1 MGRYQMQDTSIS
13 EQKIAKL
20 EKHLERRSQFE
31 RVIFALSSKL
41 THYENDSMGDIIQG
55 SLGEMESI
63 TDAKRIY
70 LFLYD
75 KTASQMIYIYE
86 WCNKNN
92 QTQLEIFKEI
102 VKKNPGWLEGKLKE
116 AENINFEDPA
126 KIKQIPPEIQDLI
139 TDLSV
144 KSMIVFPIFV
154 NYDVEGFLTFN
165 DPLKVKEWT
174 DDDYSFLR
182 MVLQIIGMALD
193 RILGEQ
199 KLKKSE
205 EKYRSILENIKEA
218 YFEIDLAG
226 VFTFFNY
233 ALCNLSG
240 YSSNEILGKLYT
252 FFMQDWEKE
261 KITKFLN
268 SAHKNLK
275 GIQNLEVELK
285 RKDGKRTDVE
295 STFYPKQDAQGNV
308 IGYRGFLRDITERK
322 KSEEL
327 REKFTQRLELEV
339 KGRTKELNATLEQQ
353 KLYLDQILKS
363 SQFKS
368 EFMATMSHELR
379 TPLNAIIGFSE
390 LLVEKLYGELNS
402 KQIEFLKD
410 IHSSGEQL
418 LEMINRILD
427 ISKIEA
433 GKLQLNIQ
441 LVSLNEIIL
450 QIESTMR
457 PIYSKKGLQFTF
469 QGFEKERLV
478 YADPIRLKEIIQ
490 NLISNAIKYTPAG
503 SITIKYSENDK
514 YSEISVVD
522 TGIGIAEKDHKR
534 VFKEFERIENQLSQ
548 STQGTG
554 LGLSLTRRLIHL
566 HGGEISFKSEEG
578 KGSTFTFTIPK
589 KYGLA

>member
-1 MGRYQMQDTSIS
+1 
-13 EQKIAKL
+13 
-20 EKHLERRSQFE
+20 
-31 RVIFALSSKL
+31 
-41 THYENDSMGDIIQG
+41 
-55 SLGEMESI
+55 
-63 TDAKRIY
+63 
-70 LFLYD
+70 
-75 KTASQMIYIYE
+75 
-86 WCNKNN
+86 
-92 QTQLEIFKEI
+92 
-102 VKKNPGWLEGKLKE
+102 
-116 AENINFEDPA
+116 
-126 KIKQIPPEIQDLI
+126 
-139 TDLSV
+139 
-144 KSMIVFPIFV
+144 
-154 NYDVEGFLTFN
+154 
-165 DPLKVKEWT
+165 
-174 DDDYSFLR
+174 
-182 MVLQIIGMALD
+182 
-193 RILGEQ
+193 
-199 KLKKSE
+199 
-205 EKYRSILENIKEA
+205 
-218 YFEIDLAG
+218 
-226 VFTFFNY
+226 
-233 ALCNLSG
+233 
-240 YSSNEILGKLYT
+240 
-252 FFMQDWEKE
+252 
-261 KITKFLN
+261 
-268 SAHKNLK
+268 
-275 GIQNLEVELK
+275 
-285 RKDGKRTDVE
+285 
-295 STFYPKQDAQGNV
+295 
-308 IGYRGFLRDITERK
+308 
-322 KSEEL
+322 
-327 REKFTQRLELEV
+327 
-339 KGRTKELNATLEQQ
+339 
-353 KLYLDQILKS
+353 
-363 SQFKS
+363 
-368 EFMATMSHELR
+368 MSHELR
-379 TPLNAIIGFSE
+379 TPLNAIIGLSE